1 MENMDWETHLILAG
15 KLLKSCDLP
24 MGGCIY
30 SVLPAIDVEPLA
42 FHRQYAHVLAN
53 QMLLIDAALEI
64 YSMEE
69 FKKRDF
75 SALKQKTDEKLVI
88 LKKEQEKT
96 ERSNTSKT
104 EKRLTMNR
112 TYFYKRVA
120 ETAERFVKNELSG
133 AVRILGKETG
143 DVSTD
148 LATAAVS
155 LVSHTYFDTFN
166 NPVSI
171 FYPYAPNYAAHWL
184 FWEEIDYLDFKETFY
199 DKENIAKFRENI
211 RDSSVWVADVD
222 PTSERDLVIRE
233 RIEKEMGKP
242 YNPHAVVKAMIE
254 RLGDLTP
261 GISYEAVDRAVR
273 DFLAYLGCK
282 EIVHCDRERLF
293 LLNVEREIK
302 RVIYER
308 YGKRR

>member
-1 MENMDWETHLILAG
+1 MDWETHLILSG
-15 KLLKSCDLP
+15 KLLKSCGLS

-30 SVLPAIDVEPLA
+30 SVLPAIDIKPLA

-53 QMLLIDAALEI
+53 QTLILDAATEI

-69 FKKRDF
+69 FKTRDF
-75 SALKQKTDEKLVI
+75 EALKHKTASKLALLKTESEKLEHGNVT
-88 LKKEQEKT
+88 KM
-96 ERSNTSKT
+96 
-104 EKRLTMNR
+104 EKRYARNR
-112 TYFYKRVA
+112 IYFYERVA
-120 ETAERFVKNELSG
+120 ETAEEFVNKELRT
-133 AVRILGKETG
+133 AVKILGKEAE

-166 NPVSI
+166 NPVSV
-171 FYPYAPNYAAHWL
+171 FYPYAPNYAAQWL

-199 DKENIAKFRENI
+199 DEENIIQFREKI
-211 RDSSVWVADVD
+211 RDSSAWVSDVD
-222 PTSERDLVIRE
+222 PTIERNPVIRE

-242 YNPHAVVKAMIE
+242 YNPYALVKAMIE
-254 RLGDLTP
+254 RLGDLAL
-261 GISYEAVDRAVR
+261 GINYKAVDMSVR
-273 DFLAYLGCK
+273 EFLAYLGCK
-282 EIVHCDRERLF
+282 EMVHADRERLF

-302 RVIYER
+302 RLIYER